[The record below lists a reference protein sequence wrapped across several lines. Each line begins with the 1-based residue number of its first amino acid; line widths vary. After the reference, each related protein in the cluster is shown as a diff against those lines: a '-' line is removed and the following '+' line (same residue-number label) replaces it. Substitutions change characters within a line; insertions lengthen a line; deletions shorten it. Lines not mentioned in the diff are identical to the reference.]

1 MRYGR
6 HLRHRRHSRYERH
19 GSAIAGSQVVTGIS
33 VTPSALTAS
42 PDDTVTLVAAVAPTT
57 ASNKSVTWSILS
69 GTGATLAP
77 SGLTCNVVIS
87 PEATAG
93 TIVVQAKTK
102 EGEFT
107 GTSTITIKVDE
118 AGV

>member
-6 HLRHRRHSRYERH
+6 HLRHCRHSRHERH

-42 PDDTVTLVAAVAPTT
+42 HDDTITLVAAVAPAT

-69 GTGATLAP
+69 GTGATLVP
-77 SGLTCNVVIS
+77 SGLTCNVVIGH
-87 PEATAG
+87 EAIAG

-102 EGEFT
+102 EGGFT
-107 GTSTITIKVDE
+107 GTSTITIKVNK
-118 AGV
+118 AVV